1 MQEKIIPQNISAEQN
16 VLCAMLIDNKA
27 VGTVSGILK
36 PDDFYRQAHQVI
48 YRAMLNLYGRSEPV
62 DLVTVIEELRKM
74 NKLQEVGDVSYIT
87 LLGEVA
93 PTAANVKFHA
103 QIVADKAMQRQ
114 LIESG
119 TVIASLGYECPDGE
133 IRNAVDSAQKQ
144 LLELTGRRRGRDF
157 VPIQEIVE
165 STVDRMGSMVESDEP
180 VTGLRTGFTDLDEVT
195 AGLQPSDFIILA
207 ARPSMGKTALALNIA
222 QNVALRGAGKDE
234 APKRVAF
241 FSLEMSR
248 DQLVQRMICTEADL
262 ETGELRPRRE
272 DSTLKYLKQADA
284 AESQTLRAAAEGI
297 EIADELFGRLIAL
310 LEIDAHG
317 LHGERVQLF
326 RDLRNNRARVR
337 REAGDVLKRDLLGRF
352 AVIGQRAG
360 EHLIEHN
367 AERIEVAA
375 GVRLKTLGLLGRD
388 IVHGADGR
396 VGSAAAVFVLKGGD
410 AEISHLGDAVA
421 VDHNVLRLNIAM
433 HDAVLMRV
441 LERLCD
447 LRGKEERLRRGELPL
462 AGDILLERDAF
473 DQLHDDILHRERMAH
488 IVHRDDVRMAE
499 HGDGMRL
506 GLELRLELRV
516 GEDLF
521 AQHLDGDVAVEPV
534 VERFID
540 NGHAAGADDL
550 EKLVAVIQ
558 QLADIFVLRLVHTFP
573 PDGVRRLRSRL

>member
-262 ETGELRPRRE
+262 ETNELRPRRGE
-272 DSTLKYLKQADA
+272 EKQHALA
-284 AESQTLRAAAEGI
+284 AESSTAEEREAGAEESEAAAEESKAAAEETQKQKQQVLDRIWMASDKLAGSSI
-297 EIADELFGRLIAL
+297 YIDDTPGLTIQEMRGKARRLKAKGGLDLIVIDYLQLMQAPDRRTNSENRQHEVSEISRGLKALARELNVPVLAL
-310 LEIDAHG
+310 S
-317 LHGERVQLF
+317 QLS
-326 RDLRNNRARVR
+326 RSVETRQVKKPMLSDLRESGSLEQDA
-337 REAGDVLKRDLLGRF
+337 
-352 AVIGQRAG
+352 
-360 EHLIEHN
+360 
-367 AERIEVAA
+367 
-375 GVRLKTLGLLGRD
+375 D
-388 IVHGADGR
+388 IVMFLYREDYYKNAGASP
-396 VGSAAAVFVLKGGD
+396 V
-410 AEISHLGDAVA
+410 HLTELIIAKHRNGPTGKVNLFFKNDCTKFIG
-421 VDHNVLRLNIAM
+421 LN
-433 HDAVLMRV
+433 
-441 LERLCD
+441 
-447 LRGKEERLRRGELPL
+447 
-462 AGDILLERDAF
+462 ERDA
-473 DQLHDDILHRERMAH
+473 
-488 IVHRDDVRMAE
+488 V
-499 HGDGMRL
+499 
-506 GLELRLELRV
+506 
-516 GEDLF
+516 
-521 AQHLDGDVAVEPV
+521 
-534 VERFID
+534 
-540 NGHAAGADDL
+540 
-550 EKLVAVIQ
+550 
-558 QLADIFVLRLVHTFP
+558 
-573 PDGVRRLRSRL
+573 

>member
-180 VTGLRTGFTDLDEVT
+180 VTGLRTGFTDLDGLRTGFTDLDEVT

-272 DSTLKYLKQADA
+272 EEKQHALA
-284 AESQTLRAAAEGI
+284 AEGSTAEERKAGAEESKAAAEESKASAEETQKQKQQVLDRIWMASDKLAGSSI
-297 EIADELFGRLIAL
+297 YIDDTPGLTIQEMRGKARRLKAKGGLDLIVIDYLQLMQAPDRRTNSENRQHEVSEISRGLKALARELSVPVLAL
-310 LEIDAHG
+310 S
-317 LHGERVQLF
+317 QLS
-326 RDLRNNRARVR
+326 RSVETRQVKKPMLSDLRESGSLEQDA
-337 REAGDVLKRDLLGRF
+337 
-352 AVIGQRAG
+352 
-360 EHLIEHN
+360 
-367 AERIEVAA
+367 
-375 GVRLKTLGLLGRD
+375 D
-388 IVHGADGR
+388 IVMFLYREDYYKNAGASP
-396 VGSAAAVFVLKGGD
+396 V
-410 AEISHLGDAVA
+410 HLTELIIAKHRNGPTGKVNLFFKNDCTKFIG
-421 VDHNVLRLNIAM
+421 LN
-433 HDAVLMRV
+433 
-441 LERLCD
+441 
-447 LRGKEERLRRGELPL
+447 
-462 AGDILLERDAF
+462 ERDA
-473 DQLHDDILHRERMAH
+473 
-488 IVHRDDVRMAE
+488 V
-499 HGDGMRL
+499 
-506 GLELRLELRV
+506 
-516 GEDLF
+516 
-521 AQHLDGDVAVEPV
+521 
-534 VERFID
+534 
-540 NGHAAGADDL
+540 
-550 EKLVAVIQ
+550 
-558 QLADIFVLRLVHTFP
+558 
-573 PDGVRRLRSRL
+573 